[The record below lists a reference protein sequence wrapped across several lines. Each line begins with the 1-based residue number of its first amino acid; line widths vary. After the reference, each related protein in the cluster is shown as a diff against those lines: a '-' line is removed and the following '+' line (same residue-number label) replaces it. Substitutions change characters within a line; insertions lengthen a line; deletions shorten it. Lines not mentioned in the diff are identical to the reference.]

1 MRTLKQYIAGSL
13 ALLLASAL
21 CACAPAPGGQAPT
34 PASTPA
40 GSATEVPGP
49 ESSAPTAEGEI
60 TFTDALG
67 RELTVT
73 AAPQRVAAMIGSFAD
88 VWCLAGGK
96 ESIVAAADDT
106 WTQFDLGLAED
117 VVSLGAVK
125 EPNAE
130 VLLSAQPDLVIASAK
145 TEAAV
150 NLLPTL
156 EKAGIP
162 VAYFDISSLEDYLDM
177 LEICTRLTG
186 KPENYALYG
195 ASVIE
200 QVEAARAR
208 AQGQEPFSVLYV
220 RATGSSCKVKNSTGS
235 VLGEMLADLGC
246 TNIADSDASLLE
258 NLSMEAILAADP
270 DKIFIVMQGS
280 DQAKV
285 QNTLEQSLLSNPA
298 WQQLTAVQ
306 EGEVYYMDQSLY
318 NVKPNARWG
327 EAYEGLADIL
337 YGS

>member
-1 MRTLKQYIAGSL
+1 MTTRWKRYAAGEL
-13 ALLLASAL
+13 ALLLAVGI
-21 CACAPAPGGQAPT
+21 CACAPAAGGPP
-34 PASTPA
+34 PASAVPVPNSAAPA
-40 GSATEVPGP
+40 PAASVPAADGTV
-49 ESSAPTAEGEI
+49 A
-60 TFTDALG
+60 FTDALG
-67 RELTVT
+67 RELTL
-73 AAPQRVAAMIGSFAD
+73 AAGPQRVAAMIGSFAD

-96 ESIVAAADDT
+96 ESIVAAAEDA
-106 WTQFDLGLAED
+106 WTQFDLGLSED
-117 VVSLGAVK
+117 VLSLGAVK

-130 VLLSAQPDLVIASAK
+130 VLLSVQPDLVIASAK

-150 NLLPTL
+150 ALLPTL
-156 EKAGIP
+156 EKAGVP

-177 LEICTRLTG
+177 LDICTRLTG
-186 KPENYALYG
+186 RTENYDRYG
-195 ASVIE
+195 TSVIA
-200 QVEAARAR
+200 QVDAARAR
-208 AQGQEPFSVLYV
+208 AQGQEGTEVLYV
-220 RATGSSCKVKNSTGS
+220 RATGSTCKVKNSKNT

-246 TNIADSDASLLE
+246 VNIADSDESLLE

-298 WQQLTAVQ
+298 WQQLSAVQ
-306 EGEVYYMDQSLY
+306 AGEVYYMDQSLY

-337 YGS
+337 YGG